1 MNWYYA
7 KNGHQNGPLPTEDM
21 IDRIAMG
28 EIAQSDLAWCEG
40 MGDWLPVAQIPQ
52 LKVEAPV
59 RAETPAA
66 SASSVPVSPYQAP
79 AAAPAPVSHPM
90 MPGQPVSQGLSIASL
105 VCGILAIITCCFWPF
120 GIVFIIAAV
129 VLGHVALGKIK
140 ADPARFGGKGMAKA
154 GLITGYVGLLFFII
168 SSVLFLMVGS
178 MKPEEIQEKVIEF
191 FPKEQ
196 QEELR
201 REMERQRGLAPAP
214 APAPTEQP

>member
-28 EIAQSDLAWCEG
+28 EIAQTDLAWCEG

-59 RAETPAA
+59 RAEAPPA
-66 SASSVPVSPYQAP
+66 PVSAADPSPYRAP
-79 AAAPAPVSHPM
+79 SAAPAPAAVSPQM
-90 MPGQPVSQGLSIASL
+90 MPGQPVSQSLAIGSL
-105 VCGILAIITCCFWPF
+105 VCGILAIVTCCLWPF

-140 ADPARFGGKGMAKA
+140 ADPARFGGGGMAKA
-154 GLITGYVGLLFFII
+154 GLITGYVGLLFFLI
-168 SSVLFLMVGS
+168 SLVLFMMVGS
-178 MKPEEIQEKVIEF
+178 MKPEEIQEKFIQF
-191 FPKEQ
+191 LPKEQ
-196 QEELR
+196 QDEVR
-201 REMERQRGLAPAP
+201 KEMEKQKGLAPV
-214 APAPTEQP
+214 EQP